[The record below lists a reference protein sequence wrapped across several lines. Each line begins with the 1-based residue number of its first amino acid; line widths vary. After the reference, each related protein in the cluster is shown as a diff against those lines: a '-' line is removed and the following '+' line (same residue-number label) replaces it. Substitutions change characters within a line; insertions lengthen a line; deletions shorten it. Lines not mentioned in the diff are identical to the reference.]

1 MEQSESTGG
10 LRDSGEKFPVR
21 GSGEGLAG
29 AVEEAE
35 TPCDQLASD
44 QGGKSVAWGGG
55 WHSPLVETL
64 SVWTSN
70 SEHKVLLNEC
80 MVGGGTTV

>member
-1 MEQSESTGG
+1 MERSFG
-10 LRDSGEKFPVR
+10 P

-44 QGGKSVAWGGG
+44 QGGKCVAWGGG
-55 WHSPLVETL
+55 WHSLWWGPYLCGPH
-64 SVWTSN
+64 

-80 MVGGGTTV
+80 MVGGGTRV